1 MWCNNTL
8 VVISL
13 EESGNAS
20 KAYHSDSVERRS
32 AFFGLNMT
40 DHSMYGSQKIID
52 AVAMLIVFVAS
63 NLIVLMAR
71 PPAVEPL
78 HFVLHYSVPLPSS
91 LIIFVA
97 SDSVFR
103 CFCPPMLCIPVCHA

>member
-52 AVAMLIVFVAS
+52 AVAMLIVYVAS
-63 NLIVLMAR
+63 NLTI
-71 PPAVEPL
+71 PL
-78 HFVLHYSVPLPSS
+78 
-91 LIIFVA
+91 A
-97 SDSVFR
+97 
-103 CFCPPMLCIPVCHA
+103 